1 MTVYKYSFISDKIF
15 EEKDF
20 FSDNSK
26 HEDMMDTLF
35 IDPYPHMYSRN
46 NSVADR
52 NAFVRAVIKHKIENI
67 TNLEKEIDK
76 EEHTLLALNA
86 ELTEPLVLY
95 CYRIRKGNPAVETT
109 KFNAV
114 ATKRGYSVHNTTNF
128 GSAFFNLPKTF
139 LNKVLFNDGS
149 ETVTYWSFEEN
160 QSSKF
165 LSAILSETI
174 KKYIG

>member
-1 MTVYKYSFISDKIF
+1 MTVYKCSFISDKIF

-35 IDPYPHMYSRN
+35 VDPYPHMYSRN

-52 NAFVRAVIKHKIENI
+52 NAFVGAVIKHKIENI
-67 TNLEKEIDK
+67 TNLKKEIDN
-76 EEHTLLALNA
+76 EEHSLSVLHA
-86 ELTEPLVLY
+86 ELSEPLVLY
-95 CYRIRKGNPAVETT
+95 CYRVRKGNPAVEIT

-114 ATKRGYSVHNTTNF
+114 ATRKGYSVHSTTSF
-128 GSAFFNLPKTF
+128 GSVFFNLSRECLGKISIDD
-139 LNKVLFNDGS
+139 KS
-149 ETVTYWSFEEN
+149 ETITYWSFKEN

-165 LSAILSETI
+165 LSAIPSETI